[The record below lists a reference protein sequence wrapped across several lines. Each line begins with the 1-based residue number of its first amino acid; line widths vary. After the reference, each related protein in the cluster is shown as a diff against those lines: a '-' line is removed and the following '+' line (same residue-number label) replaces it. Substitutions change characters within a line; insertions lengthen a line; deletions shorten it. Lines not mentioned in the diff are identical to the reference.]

1 MKIKFKFENRI
12 YTANSGDSIAS
23 ALISNKVFE
32 LNNSSSK
39 RGVFCGMGVCHECLV
54 EVNGE
59 NNVRAC
65 VRKLEKDSVIFKQ
78 KKIEITDFMNNKIP
92 AEVKHEEYCPD
103 LVVLGGGIGGLSA
116 ASYASK
122 CGVDTI
128 LIDDREK
135 LGGQFCKQPLTNESS
150 KLDDQVILGKKLIS
164 QVDENEV
171 KIFKNTSVFAIF
183 KNKEILAIKENSLI
197 TFKPKKIIFA
207 TGAYEK
213 GYPVK
218 GWTLPGVMTTGA
230 MQNLLKVYNVL
241 AGKKIL
247 MCGNGPFVLHVARE
261 LKKAGAKIV
270 AITERSKKPSIR
282 NYKIFYN
289 MLSNSMKL
297 FFKGI
302 RYSLFLKFNRIPLF
316 HEYIISKIEEKNNG
330 LVGVI
335 KKLDGSRSKSFEV
348 DCICLGYG
356 FNSSNNILRY
366 LNCEHVYNYES
377 NSLVTLRKNDF
388 QTTVKDIYAIG
399 DCVKINGAQVAEIE
413 GHLCGYNVADSLGY
427 KIIPEY
433 VEDKKDLEIKLKK
446 LEKFQ
451 ANLWKLYNSN
461 SENSIPLEKDVEI
474 CRCEGVK
481 YSSLASI
488 LENGYT
494 SISELK
500 LKSRIGMGPCQGRY
514 CGQIVLDI
522 LKNNFGINIKET
534 DFVAPRVPFMP
545 INIEN
550 ILNLKNNGR
559 K

>member
-1 MKIKFKFENRI
+1 MKIKFKFENKI

-65 VRKLEKDSVIFKQ
+65 IRRLEKDSVIFKQ
-78 KKIEITDFMNNKIP
+78 KKIEISDFMNDKIP
-92 AEVKHEEYCPD
+92 VEVKHEEYFPD
-103 LVVLGGGIGGLSA
+103 LLVIGGGIGGLSA

-122 CGVDTI
+122 CGVNTV

-135 LGGQFCKQPLTNESS
+135 LGGQFCKQPLTNENA
-150 KLDDQVILGKKLIS
+150 KFDYQVILGKKLIYK
-164 QVDENEV
+164 VDENGV
-171 KIFKNTSVFAIF
+171 KIFKNTSVFAVF
-183 KNKEILAIKENSLI
+183 KNKEILAIKDNSLI
-197 TFKPKKIIFA
+197 TFRPKKIIIA
-207 TGAYEK
+207 TGAYER

-230 MQNLLKVYNVL
+230 LQNLLKVYNVL

-247 MCGNGPFVLHVARE
+247 MCGNGPFVLHVAKE

-270 AITERSKKPSIR
+270 AITEKSNKPSIR
-282 NYKIFYN
+282 DYKIFYN
-289 MLSNSMKL
+289 LFTNSVKL

-302 RYSLFLKFNRIPLF
+302 WYSLFMKLNKIPIF
-316 HEYIISKIEEKNNG
+316 HEYIINEIEEKDNR
-330 LVGVI
+330 LIGVI

-366 LNCEHVYNYES
+366 LNCEHAYNYES
-377 NSLVTLRKNDF
+377 NSLVTIRKNDF
-388 QTTVKDIYAIG
+388 QTSVKDIYAIG

-413 GHLCGYNVADSLGY
+413 GSLCGYNVADNLGY
-427 KIIPEY
+427 KIIPEFIK
-433 VEDKKDLEIKLKK
+433 DKKTLEIKLKK

-451 ANLWKLYNSN
+451 FNLWKLYNSN
-461 SENSIPLEKDVEI
+461 SGHSIFLEKDVEI

-481 YSSLASI
+481 YST
-488 LENGYT
+488 LENVLQSGYT

-500 LKSRIGMGPCQGRY
+500 LKSRVGMGPCQGRY

-522 LKNNFGINIKET
+522 LKNNFGIKVTES
-534 DFVAPRVPFMP
+534 DFVSPRVPFTP
-545 INIEN
+545 INIE
-550 ILNLKNNGR
+550 KFA
-559 K
+559 KF